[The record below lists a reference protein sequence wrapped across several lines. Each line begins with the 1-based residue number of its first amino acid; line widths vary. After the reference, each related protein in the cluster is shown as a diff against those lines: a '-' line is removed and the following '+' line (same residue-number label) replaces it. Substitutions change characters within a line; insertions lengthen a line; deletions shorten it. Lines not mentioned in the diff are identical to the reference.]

1 MGFFKLS
8 DGNTATST
16 GEYEDKILPIP
27 DGTKCIA
34 TIDEAVRKEAW
45 DGSECI
51 KIRFRIAKP
60 SEYQKRVVYKTLYC
74 WSEDTTKSNKAISFL
89 TAVDTNCGGKLQKED
104 AEPNTQSLSQALI
117 GKPMYIEVGVYTITD
132 KVTGKVTTGNTVNKV
147 SPYKKPAA
155 QAQAQAQAQTNTTDP
170 EPQIEEFTIEDDLPF

>member
-8 DGNTATST
+8 DGSTATST

-27 DGTKCIA
+27 DGTTCLA

-74 WSEDTTKSNKAISFL
+74 WSEDTNKSNKAISFL

-117 GKPMYIEVGVYTITD
+117 GKPMYIEVGEYSITD

-147 SPYKKPAA
+147 SPYKK
-155 QAQAQAQAQTNTTDP
+155 QTSKPEP
-170 EPQIEEFTIEDDLPF
+170 EPQVEEFTIEDDLPF